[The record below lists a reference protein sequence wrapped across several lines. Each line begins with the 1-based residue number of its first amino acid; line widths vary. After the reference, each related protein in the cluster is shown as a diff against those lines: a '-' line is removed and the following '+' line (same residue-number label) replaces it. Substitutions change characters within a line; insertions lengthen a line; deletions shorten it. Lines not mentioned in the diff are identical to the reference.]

1 MTFFFFFCI
10 MNIIISVTFFLAMPL
25 PIYSLLLIIVLFING
40 TFLLFSIG
48 LEFLPLLFLAVF
60 LGAVIVLFLFAVMM
74 LDIKEIPGS
83 SWIHRIFTFRTF
95 PVYFIFLILFLI
107 LFLIFDE
114 TYYFNKLLNQFNS
127 SELTNNLTLN
137 VEYFDFF
144 QLLEDNKVSL
154 GALLIGRLMFFN
166 FIICFLIVGFIALLV
181 MIGVILVS
189 ISENRLKSSL
199 IQEATAQSLRT
210 RLF

>member
-1 MTFFFFFCI
+1 MSFFFFFCI
-10 MNIIISVTFFLAMPL
+10 MNIIISVIFFLAMPL

-95 PVYFIFLILFLI
+95 PVYLIFTFLLFV

-114 TYYFNKLLNQFNS
+114 TYFFNKLISDSLLDVNNILSFNID
-127 SELTNNLTLN
+127 
-137 VEYFDFF
+137 YFDFF

-154 GALLIGRLMFFN
+154 GALLVGRLMFFN
-166 FIICFLIVGFIALLV
+166 FIISFLIVGFIALLV

-199 IQEATAQSLRT
+199 IQEGTAQSLRLK
-210 RLF
+210 LF

>member
-1 MTFFFFFCI
+1 M
-10 MNIIISVTFFLAMPL
+10 
-25 PIYSLLLIIVLFING
+25 
-40 TFLLFSIG
+40 
-48 LEFLPLLFLAVF
+48 
-60 LGAVIVLFLFAVMM
+60 
-74 LDIKEIPGS
+74 
-83 SWIHRIFTFRTF
+83 
-95 PVYFIFLILFLI
+95 
-107 LFLIFDE
+107 IFDE
-114 TYYFNKLLNQFNS
+114 TYFFNKLITDYKFNVES
-127 SELTNNLTLN
+127 SPLTLN
-137 VEYFDFF
+137 IDYFDFF

>member
-1 MTFFFFFCI
+1 
-10 MNIIISVTFFLAMPL
+10 MNIIISVIFFLAMPL

-95 PVYFIFLILFLI
+95 PVYLIFTFLFFI

-114 TYYFNKLLNQFNS
+114 TYFFNKLISDSLLGVNDTLSFN
-127 SELTNNLTLN
+127 
-137 VEYFDFF
+137 VDYFDFF

-154 GALLIGRLMFFN
+154 GALLVGRLMFFN
-166 FIICFLIVGFIALLV
+166 FIISFLIVGFIALLV

-199 IQEATAQSLRT
+199 IQEGTAQSLRLK
-210 RLF
+210 LF